1 MNICGDLK
9 LSKTKLTNNCMR
21 DYIKIP
27 NSIKDWRYFDNDFML
42 RFYLT
47 LMLDANEEDKKW
59 HGIIIKRGQLV
70 TSLSHL
76 AIQFNKSMQQIRTA
90 LKKLNGQEIIVNSTT
105 KFTMITIVNYDNLQ
119 R

>member
-1 MNICGDLK
+1 
-9 LSKTKLTNNCMR
+9 MR
-21 DYIKIP
+21 DYITIP
-27 NSIKDWRYFDNDFML
+27 ISIKDWRYFDNAFML

-47 LMLDANEEDKKW
+47 LVLDANEEDKKW

-76 AIQFNKSMQQIRTA
+76 AMQFNKSMQQIRTA

-105 KFTMITIVNYDNLQ
+105 KFTMITIVDYDNLQ
-119 R
+119 M

>member
-1 MNICGDLK
+1 
-9 LSKTKLTNNCMR
+9 MR
-21 DYIKIP
+21 DYITFHIP
-27 NSIKDWRYFDNDFML
+27 IKDGRYLENAFML

-47 LMLDANEEDKKW
+47 LVIDANEEDKKW

-76 AIQFNKSMQQIRTA
+76 AMQFNKSIRQIRTA

-119 R
+119 M

>member
-1 MNICGDLK
+1 MNESWIK
-9 LSKTKLTNNCMR
+9 LFRNVT
-21 DYIKIP
+21 
-27 NSIKDWRYFDNDFML
+27 DWRYYDDDFMF

-47 LMLDANEEDKKW
+47 LVLDANEEDKKW

-76 AIQFNKSMQQIRTA
+76 AMQFNKSMRQIRTA

-105 KFTMITIVNYDNLQ
+105 KFTMITIVDYDNLQ

>member
-1 MNICGDLK
+1 
-9 LSKTKLTNNCMR
+9 MR

-27 NSIKDWRYFDNDFML
+27 ISIKDWRYFDNAFML

-47 LMLDANEEDKKW
+47 LMLDANEENKKW

-76 AIQFNKSMQQIRTA
+76 AIQFNKSMRQIRTA

>member
-1 MNICGDLK
+1 MNESWIK
-9 LSKTKLTNNCMR
+9 LFNNVT
-21 DYIKIP
+21 
-27 NSIKDWRYFDNDFML
+27 DWRYYDDDFMF

-47 LMLDANEEDKKW
+47 LVLDANEEDKKW

-76 AIQFNKSMQQIRTA
+76 AMQFNKSMRQIRTA

-105 KFTMITIVNYDNLQ
+105 KFTMITIVDYDNLQ
-119 R
+119 M

>member
-1 MNICGDLK
+1 MQ
-9 LSKTKLTNNCMR
+9 

-27 NSIKDWRYFDNDFML
+27 KSFSDWRYFDNAFML

-47 LMLDANEEDKKW
+47 LVLDANEEDKKW

-76 AIQFNKSMQQIRTA
+76 AMQFNKSMRQIRTA

-105 KFTMITIVNYDNLQ
+105 KFTMITIVDYDNFQ
-119 R
+119 M